1 MARFPSVGL
10 AGIGAAN
17 VGDDAVGLTG
27 RDGVEGAD
35 ESQVWVVRPE
45 PGENTFVAVGVLA
58 HSVEN
63 FENAFHAALEVW
75 AARVSFE
82 HAWIAADQCGISF
95 LFRPKN
101 LPNVWALTRPFSS
114 RSSFLV
120 CVNMMASLRVL

>member
-82 HAWIAADQCGISF
+82 HAWIAADQCGRF
-95 LFRPKN
+95 VF
-101 LPNVWALTRPFSS
+101 VQAQEF
-114 RSSFLV
+114 
-120 CVNMMASLRVL
+120 A